1 MTFLQKCLSITL
13 ILFTMTM
20 HAFAATQATASVSNN
35 QVYLGD
41 IFMLNVE
48 VDDTGSEY
56 QLDTDV
62 LKDKFTVFLPSRGQ
76 KQMYINGEFKAQTT
90 WQVRLQANKIGTF
103 TIPSLKIGDVQTQAI
118 KIQVIEPSAQQ
129 KSVQGDAIFI
139 ENSLNKSKIYLGQQV
154 ILDTKIYVSENI
166 SNADVLPPALDS
178 VDVERIDPKP
188 QSQIIRNG
196 IRYQVFSYQYKI
208 TPSIA
213 KEMVIPSPLLTGQ
226 MNRRVNQWQGQSAY
240 QAINIRGNTVALTVK
255 DIPSNFQGDWLVSD
269 DVRIIENN
277 DLHSKE
283 YAVGDPI
290 TRSISL
296 QVASIS
302 LDKMPQ
308 IKLNYNNSMRYYP
321 DKDDLKQGEINNKL
335 YTQRTITHAIIANKA
350 GQLVLPEIKIPWWN
364 SVTDKQEFATLPAQ
378 TLTIKAA
385 PSTNNNQSNSTPLL
399 GNAALDQAKLNTSNN
414 QPVNNTAELLFWKIS
429 TLVLFLL
436 LVIGTIYHFTQR
448 KGMTIKDNNSVN
460 NVVESKQPYKALLIA
475 LQHAQPQLVYNSLLR
490 YLQSKYPAI
499 TQIQEIENYSRL
511 NEEKKQQ
518 LLLNLKQLELACSG
532 QTHQWNAG
540 ELTKLIKQEH
550 QLRNRDELNPLSDI
564 NP

>member
-1 MTFLQKCLSITL
+1 
-13 ILFTMTM
+13 MTM
-20 HAFAATQATASVSNN
+20 HAVAATQATASVSNN

-62 LKDKFTVFLPSRGQ
+62 LKDKFTVFLPSRNQ
-76 KQMYINGEFKAQTT
+76 KQTYINGKFKAQTT

-154 ILDTKIYVSENI
+154 ILESKIYVSENI

-188 QSQIIRNG
+188 QSQIVRNG
-196 IRYQVFSYQYKI
+196 IRYQVFSYQYKL

-226 MNRRVNQWQGQSAY
+226 INRRVNQWQTRTAH
-240 QAINIRGNTVALTVK
+240 QAVNIRGNTVALTVK

-364 SVTDKQEFATLPAQ
+364 SVTDQQEFATLPAQ

-385 PSTNNNQSNSTPLL
+385 SATNSSSSTPTSLL
-399 GNAALDQAKLNTSNN
+399 GNAALEQAQLKTSNSASS
-414 QPVNNTAELLFWKIS
+414 NNTTELLFWKIS
-429 TLVLFLL
+429 TLVLLL
-436 LVIGTIYHFTQR
+436 LLILGTIYHFMQR
-448 KGMTIKDNNSVN
+448 KGIDIKDNNSKAIN
-460 NVVESKQPYKALLIA
+460 ADNKQTYKALLTS
-475 LQHAQPQLVYNSLLR
+475 LQHSHPQPVYNNLLR
-490 YLQSKYPAI
+490 YLQSKYPSI
-499 TQIQEIENYSRL
+499 TNIQEIQHYCKLSED
-511 NEEKKQQ
+511 KKQQ
-518 LLLNLKQLELACSG
+518 LLLNLEQLELACAG
-532 QTHQWNAG
+532 QPHQWEPI

-550 QLRNRDELNPLSDI
+550 QSSHNDDELSSILEI
-564 NP
+564 NPQK

>member
-1 MTFLQKCLSITL
+1 
-13 ILFTMTM
+13 MTM

-399 GNAALDQAKLNTSNN
+399 GNAALEQAKLNTSNS

-436 LVIGTIYHFTQR
+436 LVIGTIYHFMQR
-448 KGMTIKDNNSVN
+448 KGMAIKDNNSVN

-499 TQIQEIENYSRL
+499 TQIQEIESYSRL

>member
-1 MTFLQKCLSITL
+1 MTFLHKCLSITL
-13 ILFTMTM
+13 ILFAISMP
-20 HAFAATQATASVSNN
+20 AFSATQATASVSNN

-41 IFMLNVE
+41 IFMLSVE
-48 VDDTGSEY
+48 VDDTGSDY

-62 LKDKFTVFLPSRGQ
+62 LKDKFTVFLPSRSQ
-76 KQMYINGEFKAQTT
+76 KTTYINGEFKAQTT

-103 TIPSLKIGDVQTQAI
+103 TIPSLKVGDVKTQAI
-118 KIQVIEPSAQQ
+118 TIKVDEPSAQQ
-129 KSVQGDAIFI
+129 KSGQGDAIFI

-154 ILDTKIYVSENI
+154 VLESKIYVSENI

-178 VDVERIDPKP
+178 IEVERIDPKP

-196 IRYQVFSYQYKI
+196 VRYQVFSYQYKI

-213 KEMVIPSPLLTGQ
+213 KDIMIPSPLLTGQ

-240 QAINIRGNTVALTVK
+240 QAINIRGNKVALTIKEV
-255 DIPSNFQGDWLVSD
+255 PSDFQGNWLVSD
-269 DVRIIENN
+269 DVRLIENN

-296 QVASIS
+296 QVASIAI
-302 LDKMPQ
+302 DKMPE
-308 IKLNYNNSMRYYP
+308 IKLNYDNSMRYYP
-321 DKDDLKQGEINNKL
+321 DKDDLKQGEINNKI

-364 SVTDKQEFATLPAQ
+364 SITDKQEFATLPAQ

-385 PSTNNNQSNSTPLL
+385 QSNSSNNQNSTSPLL
-399 GNAALDQAKLNTSNN
+399 GNAAIEQAKLNTANN
-414 QPVNNTAELLFWKIS
+414 QVATNTTELLLWKIS
-429 TLVLFLL
+429 TLVLLL
-436 LVIGTIYHFTQR
+436 LLIVGTIYHFQQR
-448 KGMTIKDNNSVN
+448 KGFTLKDNSSVN
-460 NVVESKQPYKALLIA
+460 NIKNKQPYKALLTA
-475 LQHAQPQLVYNSLLR
+475 LQYAKPELVYSSLLR

-499 TQIQEIENYSRL
+499 TQIQEIEKYSSL
-511 NEEKKQQ
+511 NEDKKQK
-518 LLLNLKQLELACSG
+518 LMLNLKQLELACAG
-532 QTHQWNAG
+532 QTHQWDAA

-550 QLRNRDELNPLSDI
+550 QSTTNDELNTLTDI

>member
-1 MTFLQKCLSITL
+1 
-13 ILFTMTM
+13 MTM

-399 GNAALDQAKLNTSNN
+399 GNAALEQAKLNTSNS

-436 LVIGTIYHFTQR
+436 LVIGTIYHFMQR
-448 KGMTIKDNNSVN
+448 KGMAIKDNNSVN